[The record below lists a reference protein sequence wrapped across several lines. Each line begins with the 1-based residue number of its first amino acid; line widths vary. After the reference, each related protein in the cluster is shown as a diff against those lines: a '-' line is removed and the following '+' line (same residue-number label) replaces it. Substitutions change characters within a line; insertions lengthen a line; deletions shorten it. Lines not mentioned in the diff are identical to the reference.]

1 MISDKQA
8 TQVCSFALAVISF
21 FIAAW
26 LVSRVQSAP
35 DLTLPVEEIPQQYR

>member
-1 MISDKQA
+1 LISDKQA

-26 LVSRVQSAP
+26 LVSRVQSTH
-35 DLTLPVEEIPQQYR
+35 DMRLPVEEIPVEYR